1 MRGSVAK
8 KLRKVALLMFLK
20 DVKPELDAGAPA
32 AELPTLKNIYKR
44 LKRSYVKGY

>member
-8 KLRKVALLMFLK
+8 KLRKVALLIFLK

-32 AELPTLKNIYKR
+32 DRLPSLRQIYKR
-44 LKRSYVKGY
+44 LKRTYIRGH